1 MPDSKSSSKARF
13 ISLAGLSWIV
23 VGAIG
28 TVMLHFLL
36 GSPLDDAALDERGR
50 RVAAHPVRY
59 ELGTSSQMGAVQR
72 YRVDL
77 QFTDESGRELHTTLE
92 TDHQDQFE
100 AAKAGTPIEIE
111 YDPEDPSRARWA
123 GGPKNPLGYLI
134 YVIGGGVMLAGAVL
148 AGFGFIAR
156 SRRA

>member
-1 MPDSKSSSKARF
+1 MARF
-13 ISLAGLSWIV
+13 LPLMGLSWVV

-28 TVMLHFLL
+28 TIMLHFLM
-36 GSPLDDAALDERGR
+36 GSPVDDATLDERGR
-50 RVAAHPVRY
+50 RVAADPVHF
-59 ELGTSSQMGAVQR
+59 ELGSSSQMGAVQR

-77 QFTDESGRELHTTLE
+77 EFEDEQGRAVRTTLE

-123 GGPKNPLGYLI
+123 GSTKNPLGFLI
-134 YVIGGGVMLAGAVL
+134 YVIGGGVMLTGAVV
-148 AGFGFIAR
+148 AVFGMMSR
-156 SRRA
+156 SRAKAT